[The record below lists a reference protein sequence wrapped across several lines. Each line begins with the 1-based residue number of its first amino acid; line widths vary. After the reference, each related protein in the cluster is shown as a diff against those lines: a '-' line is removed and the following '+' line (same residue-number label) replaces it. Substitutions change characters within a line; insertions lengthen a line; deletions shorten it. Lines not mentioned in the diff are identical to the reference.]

1 MLRCVPRV
9 LVVLIAVVLAFGAV
23 ASAQN
28 DAEPRTLVPGPPKP
42 APSPVTLNAYN
53 ALVKANQ
60 VVLSGST
67 TGAVSVEAAGP
78 AGVVTAPVVNGQF
91 TITAPLLPDR
101 LNRVFVTGI
110 ASNGVRG
117 APATA
122 NVTRDNQ
129 APDLHVDF
137 PGDGELIQT
146 QFSPADPRIDVGGR
160 VADLLSG
167 YRFLAVS
174 INGQPAE
181 VDVGIGTNGTF
192 FLPDVLIQR
201 DATTVIAV
209 NARDALGNAVATQIS
224 VTHATL
230 PPADNQMARISGN
243 AQTGPVNQVLPQPL
257 VARVFRK
264 NPAGQGILPF
274 FGKQVTFEVAR
285 SNGTLSTSPTG
296 PWTQSVQVESDSFG
310 DARVYWKLGGDAGCG
325 NQRVKA
331 RSLGILG
338 TVGFCASASPA
349 GALQLNIGTGNNQM
363 AEVGATL
370 PEPLRAWVS
379 DGCNGVVGVPVTF
392 TVTEGNGRILDQTV
406 FTTFTTQTGHAFAN
420 FEVGSVGNNRI
431 EVNFPGNPNDP
442 AVFVATGVSRDQPS
456 TSFVGIVLNNA
467 ELPIEGAEVWLTIPN
482 YASAP
487 VLTDCNGVFRI
498 ENLPSGGPGF
508 LHVEGA
514 TAYHVGGC
522 NGAGVNVLAGSFP
535 ALHFEVVVTPQ
546 TRNSLPRP
554 ALLPPLNPANARSYS
569 TTQDTVLTVEEIT
582 GLQMVIKAGSMTLPN
597 GLPAPDG
604 TLVSL
609 NKVNHDKVP
618 MPMPDGAAPPFAWT
632 LQPGG
637 STFNPPIQITYPN
650 MSGLPPGA
658 ITNFL
663 SYNHDTERFE
673 IVASGAVDSQ
683 GFSITTDPGSGLS
696 LAGWGCNCPPYWF
709 PGSCQN
715 CSTDCVSQ
723 GTISS
728 GTISPSQTLF
738 CVGSPATFTC
748 SGATDSGGGKQEN
761 CPDGSG
767 SSSAISPSSVQLRW
781 EATDPGTGVQSGTGA
796 VATITPSAAGSLT
809 VRFYGIVQREC
820 APSETL
826 VATYTGVAADSANPT
841 FTAAGHASVMTTA
854 PSATAQALLGSAWGM
869 VWPEDL
875 LYSIDATCSNGQWQ
889 AVLTDIVG
897 KYSLQARLLPGVA
910 QVTGIGGNT
919 TSTNF
924 CDQVNGLL
932 LGIVG
937 TAAGWY
943 MIEAVQAHEQ
953 VHASRF
959 LPALIDV
966 SAQVESLFEAV
977 TIPHQQ
983 GMSPP
988 QAVTAL
994 QASPAYAAA
1003 QAISFQLW
1011 QTRFFQLIANDHG
1024 TPQAPGGPTQQAEEG
1039 VVLPVRAAICA
1050 HAATVN
1056 WPTCAACPP

>member
-129 APDLHVDF
+129 APELHVDF

-192 FLPDVLIQR
+192 FLPDVPIQR

-379 DGCNGVVGVPVTF
+379 DGCNGVAGVPVTF

-420 FEVGSVGNNRI
+420 VEVGSVGNNRI

-696 LAGWGCNCPPYWF
+696 LAGWGCNCPPYSITSDCCGDDGDC
-709 PGSCQN
+709 PSCDRSDSDPCCDKRKYDSATHGCCN
-715 CSTDCVSQ
+715 KS
-723 GTISS
+723 IY
-728 GTISPSQTLF
+728 TL
-738 CVGSPATFTC
+738 ATEGC
-748 SGATDSGGGKQEN
+748 CQ
-761 CPDGSG
+761 
-767 SSSAISPSSVQLRW
+767 
-781 EATDPGTGVQSGTGA
+781 TGVLSYTVYSKSTNCCVPGLLFNKV
-796 VATITPSAAGSLT
+796 VAKNPI
-809 VRFYGIVQREC
+809 
-820 APSETL
+820 
-826 VATYTGVAADSANPT
+826 ADLDDCPNRVPKVPAWVFQYDGCS
-841 FTAAGHASVMTTA
+841 A
-854 PSATAQALLGSAWGM
+854 PSAGAMNLLCGGFNGKDNPTGHPNTVFGNGTGLMAPCDGHDRCYQTCNAAPNAQANCDTAMHTGMNNVCNNSGAPANIIQNCLCWSDKYKLGLDWF
-869 VWPEDL
+869 
-875 LYSIDATCSNGQWQ
+875 
-889 AVLTDIVG
+889 G
-897 KYSLQARLLPGVA
+897 KS
-910 QVTGIGGNT
+910 
-919 TSTNF
+919 
-924 CDQVNGLL
+924 
-932 LGIVG
+932 
-937 TAAGWY
+937 
-943 MIEAVQAHEQ
+943 H
-953 VHASRF
+953 
-959 LPALIDV
+959 
-966 SAQVESLFEAV
+966 FEARQKEV
-977 TIPHQQ
+977 CDCC
-983 GMSPP
+983 
-988 QAVTAL
+988 
-994 QASPAYAAA
+994 
-1003 QAISFQLW
+1003 
-1011 QTRFFQLIANDHG
+1011 N
-1024 TPQAPGGPTQQAEEG
+1024 
-1039 VVLPVRAAICA
+1039 
-1050 HAATVN
+1050 
-1056 WPTCAACPP
+1056 